1 MPKLT
6 KQQIIILSVM
16 VVAVLYAA
24 YDFFIAPRTKS
35 AVIDI
40 GEKSMELEAFI
51 NNITASMPKGSL
63 SAADAYIVNRAEAQ
77 WTKDPFYDRKLFRE
91 WVKLKEPARAGGDG
105 KSQKMSFIYSGYLK
119 INNKTVAI
127 VNGIEYESGDPL
139 EIEGYVLKNI
149 YQGKVVIINKKS
161 RAKFDVPLQE

>member
-16 VVAVLYAA
+16 AIAVLYAA

-40 GEKSMELEAFI
+40 GKKSMELEAFI
-51 NNITASMPKGSL
+51 NDITASMPKGSL
-63 SAADAYIVNRAEAQ
+63 SAADAYIVTRAEAQ

-91 WVKLKEPARAGGDG
+91 WVKLKEPVKAGGG
-105 KSQKMSFIYSGYLK
+105 TSQKMSFIYSGYLTGK
-119 INNKTVAI
+119 NNNVAI
-127 VNGIEYESGDPL
+127 VNGVEYEAGNAL
-139 EIEGYVLKNI
+139 EIEGYVLKKI
-149 YQGKVVIINKKS
+149 YQNKVVIENIKS
-161 RAKFDVPLQE
+161 GSKFDVLLQE

>member
-16 VVAVLYAA
+16 AVVVLYAA

-35 AVIDI
+35 AMIDI
-40 GEKSMELEAFI
+40 GKQSMELEAFI
-51 NNITASMPKGSL
+51 NNITASLPKGSL
-63 SAADAYIVNRAEAQ
+63 SAADAYIVARAEAQ

-91 WVKLKEPARAGGDG
+91 WVKLKEPAKAGGG
-105 KSQKMSFIYSGYLK
+105 TSQKMSFIYSGYLK
-119 INNKTVAI
+119 INNKKVVAI
-127 VNGIEYESGDPL
+127 INGVEYESGDPL

-149 YQGKVVIINKKS
+149 YQGKVVIINEKS
-161 RAKFDVPLQE
+161 GAKFDIPLQE

>member
-16 VVAVLYAA
+16 AVAVLYAA
-24 YDFFIAPRTKS
+24 YDFFVAPRTKP

-40 GEKSMELEAFI
+40 GKKSMELEAFI
-51 NNITASMPKGSL
+51 NNITASTPKGSL
-63 SAADAYIVNRAEAQ
+63 SASDAYIVSRAEAQ

-91 WVKLKEPARAGGDG
+91 WVQLKEPAKAGGG
-105 KSQKMSFIYSGYLK
+105 TSQKMSFIYSGYLMK
-119 INNKTVAI
+119 INNKKVAI
-127 VNGIEYESGDPL
+127 INGVEYESGDPL

-161 RAKFDVPLQE
+161 GAIFDVPLQE

>member
-24 YDFFIAPRTKS
+24 YDFFIAPRTKT
-35 AVIDI
+35 AMIDI
-40 GEKSMELEAFI
+40 GKKSMELEAFI
-51 NNITASMPKGSL
+51 NNITTSMPKGSL

-91 WVKLKEPARAGGDG
+91 WVKLKEPAKAGGG
-105 KSQKMSFIYSGYLK
+105 AQKISFNYSGYVNMK
-119 INNKTVAI
+119 DKRMAI
-127 VNGIEYESGDPL
+127 INGIEYESGDPL
-139 EIEGYVLKNI
+139 EVEGYMLRGI
-149 YQGKVVIINKKS
+149 YQNKVVIENVKS
-161 RAKFDVPLQE
+161 RSKFEVLLQE